1 MALPKEHMDTSE
13 AYWNLPEG
21 QRAEL
26 TDGRLYERAP
36 PNYIHQKL
44 VSQLTRIIG
53 NYIAEKGEGCEVIP
67 APFAV
72 NLHADEKTWVEP
84 DISVIFDSSKLSER
98 GCEGPPDWI
107 VVQIFDSLEIRFSD
121 LLK

>member
-1 MALPKEHMDTSE
+1 M
-13 AYWNLPEG
+13 
-21 QRAEL
+21 
-26 TDGRLYERAP
+26 
-36 PNYIHQKL
+36 
-44 VSQLTRIIG
+44 
-53 NYIAEKGEGCEVIP
+53 IP

-84 DISVIFDSSKLSER
+84 DISVICDSSKLSER